1 MTDPADSPL
10 SRSSSDRIEGK
21 LPPHI
26 EIEAA
31 DWFGRRE
38 VGLTSAEQAEFERWL
53 AADQR
58 HAEQLQLLDETWK
71 LLDDLP
77 ETVGK
82 SSDKHD
88 IRTPIGAITPAPT
101 TAVVTRFPTHGR
113 PPSQHR
119 RRALVANSLILAAAA
134 AIAFIFLPRF
144 LTSEPEPIRLEF
156 STATHPEGP
165 RNVSLPDGSRIQLN
179 AQTSVTVEL
188 GARERRVRLTEGE
201 AYFIVAKDAQRPF
214 TVSAGVVSVRAV
226 GTAFNVRRA
235 SASVAVIVTEG
246 KVALDHSDVRDTAHA
261 RSNFFSRLTSFPSS
275 TGNATS
281 SHQPLGFLSAGEG
294 AEVSFTETHSKTS
307 SITALPATDLT
318 PALSWQI
325 KMLEF
330 DMTPLSR
337 VIADF
342 NRYNSHQLI
351 ISDVELARKPFGG
364 SFRADNYE
372 SLVELLE
379 SRFNVI
385 ADRASDRTV
394 LRLRR
399 D

>member
-1 MTDPADSPL
+1 MKDPTEPPL
-10 SRSSSDRIEGK
+10 RPSSDSLGGK
-21 LPPHI
+21 SLPQI
-26 EIEAA
+26 DAEAA
-31 DWFGRRE
+31 EWFGRRE

-58 HAEQLQLLDETWK
+58 HAERFQLLDETWK
-71 LLDDLP
+71 LLDELP
-77 ETVGK
+77 ESMGAAADHRDIHI
-82 SSDKHD
+82 SSSAA
-88 IRTPIGAITPAPT
+88 IPVPPAIPASRLPTAGRTS
-101 TAVVTRFPTHGR
+101 F
-113 PPSQHR
+113 QHR
-119 RRALVANSLILAAAA
+119 RRALLANSLILAAAA
-134 AIAFIFLPRF
+134 AIALVFLPRF
-144 LTSEPEPIRLEF
+144 LTSEPEPTRLEF
-156 STATHPEGP
+156 STVLQPEGP

-188 GARERRVRLTEGE
+188 GAHERRVQLTEGE

-214 TVSAGVVSVRAV
+214 TVSTGALSVRAI

-235 SASVAVIVTEG
+235 PASVAVIVTEG
-246 KVALDHSDVRDTAHA
+246 KVSLNQAETRDTAPS
-261 RSNFFSRLTSFPSS
+261 RSNLFSRLASSALSTS
-275 TGNATS
+275 NATS
-281 SHQPLGFLSAGEG
+281 SHQALGFLSAGEG
-294 AEVSFTETHSKTS
+294 AEVSLAETSIKTS
-307 SITALPATDLT
+307 SIKALPGTDLT

-385 ADRASDRTV
+385 ADRTADRTV